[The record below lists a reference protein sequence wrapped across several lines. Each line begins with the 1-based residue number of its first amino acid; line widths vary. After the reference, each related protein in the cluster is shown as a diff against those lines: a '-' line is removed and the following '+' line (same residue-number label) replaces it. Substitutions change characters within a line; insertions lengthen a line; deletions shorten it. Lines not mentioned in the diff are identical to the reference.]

1 MRTRFLLTFAFLVA
15 FAAPGARAQSFPEGD
30 VFRPLVADPI
40 EPRFFV
46 GMVSLDVGDETISMA
61 PVGAGVNFGL
71 YRWPGERPGEGW
83 QLGVFGAVNSLFN
96 LDSSSDDLVNT
107 DYRIGIPLSYKRGA
121 FSGRARL
128 YHQSSHLGDEFILEG
143 PATPRVN
150 LSVEVFDLVLAWEHA
165 GWRPYAGF
173 GYVLRRDPDDLK
185 QWGFQVGFDY
195 VGTRQILF
203 GGRLVGGVDYRSMEE
218 TDWRRGVSAKVGLE
232 YGRPGPN
239 RRGVTVLLEYFDGAA
254 PFGQFYQDTVT
265 YYGASLQFDF

>member
-1 MRTRFLLTFAFLVA
+1 MKTRFLLTFAFLVA
-15 FAAPGARAQSFPEGD
+15 FAAQGARAESFPEGD

-46 GMVSLDVGDETISMA
+46 GMVSLDVGGENISMA

-143 PATPRVN
+143 PDTPRVN

-173 GYVLRRDPDDLK
+173 GYLLRGDPDDLK
-185 QWGFQVGFDY
+185 KWGFQVGFDY
-195 VGTRQILF
+195 VGTRQVLF

-218 TDWRRGVSAKVGLE
+218 TDWRRGVSAKIGLE
-232 YGRPGPN
+232 YGRARPN

-254 PFGQFYQDTVT
+254 PFGQFYTDTVT

>member
-1 MRTRFLLTFAFLVA
+1 MKTRFLLTFAFLVA
-15 FAAPGARAQSFPEGD
+15 FAAQGARAESFPEGD

-46 GMVSLDVGDETISMA
+46 GMVSLDVGGENISMA

-173 GYVLRRDPDDLK
+173 GYLLRGDPDDLK
-185 QWGFQVGFDY
+185 KWGFQVGFDY
-195 VGTRQILF
+195 VGTRQVLF

-218 TDWRRGVSAKVGLE
+218 TDWRRGVSAKIGLE